1 MRRTQVQLDE
11 YIYKLA
17 RQKAYEDGVSLSAV
31 VREALELYVTGL
43 QWQPLTLE
51 DLGFVGIGSSDD
63 DDLSPVSENHDEALA
78 RALEE
83 EMAEK
88 RPHVEGR

>member
-1 MRRTQVQLDE
+1 MRRTQVQLE
-11 YIYKLA
+11 EHVYRLA

-31 VREALELYVTGL
+31 VREALTLNVTSP
-43 QWQPLTLE
+43 QRRPLTIE
-51 DLGFVGIGSSDD
+51 DFGFVGIGSSDQG
-63 DDLSPVSENHDEALA
+63 DLSPVSENHDEALA

-88 RPHVEGR
+88 RPREPRD

>member
-43 QWQPLTLE
+43 QRQPLTLE
-51 DLGFVGIGSSDD
+51 DLGFVGIGSSD